1 MSLQHILLCPG
12 QGAQSVGMGVSW
24 RTASPAAAALLAQ
37 ADQLVELEGG
47 ARLGTICAEGP
58 VETLNRTDVSQ
69 PALFAC
75 GYACHAGMTEQGG
88 ETPVAAALGLS
99 LGEYTALA
107 LAGVFTFAEGLRL
120 VATRGRLMQRAAE
133 ASKGGMVA
141 LIGGDE
147 AKANEVCAAAAK
159 GQVLVPANFNAPGQI
174 VLSGHA
180 EACDRA
186 VEAAGAMGLRA
197 TKLSVAGAF
206 HSPLMAPAAEGMARA
221 LETVEFRAAR
231 CPVWS
236 NVTGKP
242 HGADAATLKSLLVDQ
257 IVKPVRWDSCCLD
270 MLSWRKAQGLDASA
284 SLHELAPGSVL
295 RGLMRRIDRTAE
307 VTTHDAVEEPQRA
320 KA

>member
-12 QGAQSVGMGVSW
+12 QGAQAVGMGRSW
-24 RTASPAAAALLAQ
+24 HDASPAAAALFVQ
-37 ADQLVELEGG
+37 ADQLVDLGG
-47 ARLGTICAEGP
+47 GRSLSATCFEGP
-58 VETLNRTDVSQ
+58 AETVNRTDVSQ
-69 PALFAC
+69 PALFVC
-75 GYACHAGMTEQGG
+75 GLACHAALTEHGG

-107 LAGVFTFAEGLRL
+107 LAGVFSFAEGLRL
-120 VATRGRLMQRAAE
+120 VATRGRLMQKAAE

-141 LIGGDE
+141 LIGADE
-147 AKANEVCAAAAK
+147 AKALEVCAAAAQ

-180 EACDRA
+180 QACDRA
-186 VEAAGAMGLRA
+186 VEAASALGLRA

-221 LETVEFRAAR
+221 LETVEFRPAR

-236 NVTGKP
+236 NVTGTP
-242 HGADAATLKSLLVDQ
+242 HGRDPAAMKSLLVDQ
-257 IVKPVRWDSCCLD
+257 IVKPVRWDACCLD
-270 MLSWRKAQGLDASA
+270 MLSWRKAQGLDAVA
-284 SLHELAPGSVL
+284 SLHEMAPGNVL

-307 VTTHDAVEEPQRA
+307 VTSHDAIEEAQRA

>member
-12 QGAQSVGMGVSW
+12 QGAQAVGMGRSW
-24 RTASPAAAALLAQ
+24 HDASPAAAALFAQ
-37 ADQLVELEGG
+37 ADQLVDLDGG
-47 ARLGTICAEGP
+47 RSLSATCFEGP
-58 VETLNRTDVSQ
+58 AETVNRTDVSQ
-69 PALFAC
+69 PALFVC
-75 GYACHAGMTEQGG
+75 GLACHAALTEHGG

-107 LAGVFTFAEGLRL
+107 LAGVFSFAEGLRL
-120 VATRGRLMQRAAE
+120 VATRGRLMQKAAE

-141 LIGGDE
+141 LIGADE
-147 AKANEVCAAAAK
+147 AKALEVCAAAAQ

-180 EACDRA
+180 QACDRA
-186 VEAAGAMGLRA
+186 VEAASALGLRA

-221 LETVEFRAAR
+221 LETVEFRPAR

-242 HGADAATLKSLLVDQ
+242 HGGDSATLKSLLVDQ
-257 IVKPVRWDSCCLD
+257 IVKPVRWDACCLD
-270 MLSWRKAQGLDASA
+270 MLSWRKAQGLDAVA
-284 SLHELAPGSVL
+284 SLHEMAPGNVL

-307 VTTHDAVEEPQRA
+307 VTSHDAIEEAQRA